1 MEKINKRAVG
11 FEVQLKVREASE
23 GGESRVI
30 EGYALKFGVRSRLLL
45 DWWVGV
51 YYEILE
57 PGCITRET
65 LDACDIMLTMFH
77 DRQLILGRSKNGVG
91 TLHYEIDEIGVKFWC
106 EMPKTVDG
114 DKALELIARG
124 DITGCSF
131 IYSTDEKD
139 SENAVSY
146 EKTGEKTAR
155 ALRDYQKSKGLHVNG
170 VITDELLESLG
181 VADQVS
187 DAAKKEAKKA
197 EYTSDYSYNTIARDA
212 DSYKGTKV
220 RFRGK
225 VLQEGD
231 AGSSMRYI
239 RLAVD
244 SDYDTVLFVTY
255 TSDQVPVRVLEDDIL
270 TIYGTVAGNYSY
282 ETVMGASITLPWVN
296 SDMIDTSEVDM
307 G

>member
-23 GGESRVI
+23 GGESRII

-57 PGCITRET
+57 KGCLTRET

-146 EKTGEKTAR
+146 EKTGEKTEDGEEIL
-155 ALRDYQKSKGLHVNG
+155 LRHVKRIDN
-170 VITDELLESLG
+170 VYDFTITPKPAFEQTNVTKRELEDAGIVFDEKPKTVEEPKTIDL
-181 VADQVS
+181 
-187 DAAKKEAKKA
+187 AKKREAIREIKKRI
-197 EYTSDYSYNTIARDA
+197 SH
-212 DSYKGTKV
+212 
-220 RFRGK
+220 
-225 VLQEGD
+225 
-231 AGSSMRYI
+231 
-239 RLAVD
+239 
-244 SDYDTVLFVTY
+244 TV
-255 TSDQVPVRVLEDDIL
+255 
-270 TIYGTVAGNYSY
+270 
-282 ETVMGASITLPWVN
+282 
-296 SDMIDTSEVDM
+296 
-307 G
+307 